1 MVEKLMI
8 LNLEKG
14 KQIGYLSKCVHN
26 MHLHGALSSFIMT
39 EPATAKGDHKCLLL
53 QTGYHPDHSNAT
65 SPPSPLPCYHNE
77 LHDDD
82 VLSISSKDSYH
93 SNQLKLQYEFL
104 KYDDQDNHQLSSLAK
119 RRSEDF
125 SKKIAMSRRRK
136 DQLEEMLGE
145 VDTQLN

>member
-1 MVEKLMI
+1 
-8 LNLEKG
+8 
-14 KQIGYLSKCVHN
+14 
-26 MHLHGALSSFIMT
+26 MT
-39 EPATAKGDHKCLLL
+39 GPTATTKGDHKCLLL
-53 QTGYHPDHSNAT
+53 QTGYHPDHSNST
-65 SPPSPLPCYHNE
+65 SPPSPLPCYHSE

-93 SNQLKLQYEFL
+93 SNKSHHQLKLQYEFL
-104 KYDDQDNHQLSSLAK
+104 KYDDQDNHQMSSLAK

-145 VDTQLN
+145 VDTQLNRVKQKIRPSP